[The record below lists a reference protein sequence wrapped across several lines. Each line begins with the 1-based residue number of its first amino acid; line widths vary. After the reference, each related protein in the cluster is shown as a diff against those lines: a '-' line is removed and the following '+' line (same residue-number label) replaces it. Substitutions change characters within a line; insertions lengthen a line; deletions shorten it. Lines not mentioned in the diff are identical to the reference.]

1 MRTIVMT
8 VYLAVVLLGIM
19 VAIGYGTFTAKYLAL
34 SAIGVVTYIYYAFGI
49 FRWVFEKW
57 NSDYD
62 ENFDS

>member
-19 VAIGYGTFTAKYLAL
+19 VAIGYGTFNAKFLAL
-34 SAIGVVTYIYYAFGI
+34 ATIGVVTYIYHAFGI

>member
-1 MRTIVMT
+1 MT

-19 VAIGYGTFTAKYLAL
+19 VAIGYGTFTAKFLAL
-34 SAIGVVTYIYYAFGI
+34 ATIGVVTYIYHAFGI

>member
-34 SAIGVVTYIYYAFGI
+34 SAIGVVTYIYHAFGI

>member
-1 MRTIVMT
+1 MT

-19 VAIGYGTFTAKYLAL
+19 VAIGYGTFNAKFLAL
-34 SAIGVVTYIYYAFGI
+34 ATIGVVTYIYHAFGI

>member
-1 MRTIVMT
+1 MRSIVML

-34 SAIGVVTYIYYAFGI
+34 SAIGVVTYIYHAFGI

-62 ENFDS
+62 EEFDS

>member
-19 VAIGYGTFTAKYLAL
+19 VAIGYGTFNAKFLAL
-34 SAIGVVTYIYYAFGI
+34 ATIGVVTYIYHAFGI

-57 NSDYD
+57 NSDFD
-62 ENFDS
+62 EIFDS

>member
-19 VAIGYGTFTAKYLAL
+19 VAIGYGTFNAKFLAL
-34 SAIGVVTYIYYAFGI
+34 ATIGVVTYIYHAFGI

-57 NSDYD
+57 NSDFD